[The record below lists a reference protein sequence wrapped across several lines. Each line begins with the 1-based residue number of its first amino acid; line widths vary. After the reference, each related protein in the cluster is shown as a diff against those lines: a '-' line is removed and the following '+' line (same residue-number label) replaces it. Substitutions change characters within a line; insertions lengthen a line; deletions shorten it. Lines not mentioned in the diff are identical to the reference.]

1 MKRRFIYNVVYALTA
16 LLVLGACQEEDW
28 SNHASS
34 GKFLTLELNTTAK
47 SRVPV
52 VGDDRFN
59 ENEVKSVDVYFFHN
73 GQENTATAVDAQ
85 IGLIPEGSLLQVEL
99 NENITDGDYYIYV
112 VANIPKNTPQASDNT
127 LAELKERTITTV
139 WKSGEDDADVIEPSF
154 VMDGYTTVT
163 VNSEGA
169 SGHVKLTRAMAK
181 VMLYTSTE
189 KELNINGM
197 TYEPVPER
205 MFVTMYNSVTKT
217 NLADNYQ
224 VNANADYQVGIRRNY
239 DSEYPEEVPAKEI
252 DENADED
259 APPYYR
265 YEQMAPFYSYPNPE
279 ATVDRKNAYLMLCVP
294 WTVRQS
300 GGDGSYQAV
309 NYYYRVPITGNAD
322 PALMMRN
329 QYYRI
334 NVHIGVLGS
343 VNPEDAVEIT
353 NAQFEIY
360 DWFEVGIDTD
370 MQQYQYL
377 VLDEYSSVMNNV
389 EEIRMPYI
397 SSSPLK
403 IVDENENWGDKDTQI
418 ESVTYANY
426 YDINASENGYA
437 SVQTETSQDVIKGR
451 GYSIT
456 EDNGELIFR
465 RVLSEGAETPYVPDT
480 IKVRIW
486 NMQEL
491 NVEWTIIYYPARYI
505 VGDFNPS
512 GDENRFV
519 YGSNDSGYYYPSGW
533 GWAQNGG
540 DIHDDNN
547 NDLGGINNPDYGATN
562 NNKNQYTVYITSFGE
577 ETSDYA
583 IGDPRVE
590 TPDENLM
597 SYIDAKSDRNNEHIK
612 YYYPTRREGVE
623 NVIAPAF
630 KIASSWGVISSVDA
644 SYNNSRV
651 LSYETAQRRCA
662 SYQENGYPAGRWR
675 IPTESEIEYIIGL
688 SDRGVMPSLFDG
700 DYYASSGRYFDN
712 ESNPSRFR
720 DDDDVSD
727 GHSVRCVY
735 DVWYWGNKKIEPS
748 DQFTWGDEP
757 MRYN

>member
-1 MKRRFIYNVVYALTA
+1 MVYALAA
-16 LLVLGACQEEDW
+16 LLLLGACQKEYW
-28 SNHASS
+28 SNQVAS
-34 GKFLTLELNTTAK
+34 GKFLTLELNTAAK

-112 VANIPKNTPQASDNT
+112 VANIPENTPQASDNT

-217 NLADNYQ
+217 NLADNYS
-224 VNANADYQVGIRRNY
+224 VNADADYQAGIRRNY

-279 ATVDRKNAYLMLCVP
+279 TTAERKDAYLMLCVP

-322 PALMMRN
+322 LALMMRN

-353 NAQFEIY
+353 NARFEIY
-360 DWFEVGIDTD
+360 DWFEVGIDAD
-370 MQQYQYL
+370 MQKYEYL
-377 VLDEYSSVMNNV
+377 VLSEYNSVMNNV
-389 EEIRMPYI
+389 DKLTISYA
-397 SSSPLK
+397 SSSALK
-403 IVDENENWGDKDTQI
+403 MERDDYRDNEYTRITDVCYTDY
-418 ESVTYANY
+418 E
-426 YDINASENGYA
+426 DINFAENDTHIENLSDFKLLNDPDNHTLTFIYNMP
-437 SVQTETSQDVIKGR
+437 SDV
-451 GYSIT
+451 YSRYTIT
-456 EDNGELIFR
+456 VE
-465 RVLSEGAETPYVPDT
+465 V
-480 IKVRIW
+480 W
-486 NMQEL
+486 NTDG
-491 NVEWTIIYYPARYI
+491 VSTTWTIEQYPPIYIEGKRAQ
-505 VGDFNPS
+505 
-512 GDENRFV
+512 NRVFV
-519 YGSNDSGYYYPSGW
+519 AEEYCNSGYRNEVSFAGYNLGSVRDPSTV
-533 GWAQNGG
+533 NGDG
-540 DIHDDNN
+540 
-547 NDLGGINNPDYGATN
+547 TN
-562 NNKNQYTVYITSFGE
+562 NNYNNYTIYVTAFKGGE
-577 ETSDYA
+577 NYM
-583 IGDPRVE
+583 IGDPRTEGV
-590 TPDENLM
+590 DNLDM
-597 SYIDAKSDRNNEHIK
+597 EPNNYRGGLTNYH
-612 YYYPTRREGVE
+612 PTRTDADTKRI
-623 NVIAPAF
+623 IAPAF
-630 KIASSWGVISSVDA
+630 KIASSRGKTTDITFENA
-644 SYNNSRV
+644 K
-651 LSYETAQRRCA
+651 RRCA
-662 SYQENGYPAGRWR
+662 AYQEDGYGAGRWR
-675 IPTESEIEYIIGL
+675 IPTEAEIEFIVDL
-688 SDRGVMPSLFDG
+688 SAKGEIPTLFDG
-700 DYYASSGRYFDN
+700 GYWSASGLYYSS
-712 ESNPSRFR
+712 
-720 DDDDVSD
+720 DDQDF
-727 GHSVRCVY
+727 HSYSGSQAVRCVY
-735 DVWYWGNKKIEPS
+735 DIWYWGEKPS
-748 DQFTWGDEP
+748 TENPNEFGWRD
-757 MRYN
+757 

>member
-480 IKVRIW
+480 IKVRVW

-512 GDENRFV
+512 GDENR
-519 YGSNDSGYYYPSGW
+519 
-533 GWAQNGG
+533 
-540 DIHDDNN
+540 
-547 NDLGGINNPDYGATN
+547 LLL
-562 NNKNQYTVYITSFGE
+562 SFGL
-577 ETSDYA
+577 
-583 IGDPRVE
+583 GVG
-590 TPDENLM
+590 
-597 SYIDAKSDRNNEHIK
+597 AK
-612 YYYPTRREGVE
+612 RR
-623 NVIAPAF
+623 
-630 KIASSWGVISSVDA
+630 
-644 SYNNSRV
+644 
-651 LSYETAQRRCA
+651 
-662 SYQENGYPAGRWR
+662 
-675 IPTESEIEYIIGL
+675 
-688 SDRGVMPSLFDG
+688 
-700 DYYASSGRYFDN
+700 
-712 ESNPSRFR
+712 
-720 DDDDVSD
+720 
-727 GHSVRCVY
+727 
-735 DVWYWGNKKIEPS
+735 
-748 DQFTWGDEP
+748 
-757 MRYN
+757 